1 MRAPVGSTISQQLAK
16 NLFLTP
22 QRSYLR
28 KAQEAIITV
37 MIEATWSKQR
47 ILEVYLNVVE
57 WGNGVFGCEAAAHH
71 YFGLSADRLGPVEA
85 SQLAVRLPNP
95 RLYEHQFGSRLSRHA
110 ERVRARMG
118 RSQIP

>member
-1 MRAPVGSTISQQLAK
+1 MKVRCY
-16 NLFLTP
+16 
-22 QRSYLR
+22 RSVYC
-28 KAQEAIITV
+28 AITV
-37 MIEATWSKQR
+37 LCVS
-47 ILEVYLNVVE
+47 
-57 WGNGVFGCEAAAHH
+57 AAHH